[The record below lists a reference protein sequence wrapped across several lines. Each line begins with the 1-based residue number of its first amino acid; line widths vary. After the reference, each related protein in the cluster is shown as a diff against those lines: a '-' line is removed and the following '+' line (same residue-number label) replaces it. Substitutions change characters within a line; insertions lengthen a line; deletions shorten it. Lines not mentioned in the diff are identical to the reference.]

1 MRFMPKVT
9 SVMLAATLCLCP
21 AAPGALAQDAK
32 PITELRFASA
42 RPQKSIW
49 ATQAERWAK
58 TVEEESGGTLRI
70 NLFQGGQLG
79 ADADLVQ
86 QVARGRIDAAA
97 VGNGFIPLV
106 APETQL
112 LMLPFFFRNPAEM
125 DCAIDRHLAAAI
137 DERLA
142 AKGVKF
148 LGWGEGGT
156 LDFAG
161 KRAFT
166 SPTDI
171 AGVKAGTL
179 GARAMQIMWQ
189 ALGANPTQLTFP
201 EIPTAFQ
208 TGMIDVAPTVP
219 VLYVSS
225 GVNKVAPVL
234 SRIELFYGGGVTLM
248 NKAVWDR
255 LSPEQRAAFEKAA
268 IRIPLSQTRQE
279 VRAFQQQAI
288 DAHLKDGGQV
298 LVPTA
303 EQREA
308 WRKTITPLYPR
319 MVQEAGPEGPTFFA
333 LMEAA
338 RKACQAAS

>member
-1 MRFMPKVT
+1 MRFMPET
-9 SVMLAATLCLCP
+9 TAAMLAATICLCL
-21 AAPGALAQDAK
+21 AAPGAVAQDAK
-32 PITELRFASA
+32 PVTELRFASA

-49 ATQAERWAK
+49 GTQFERWSK
-58 TVEEESGGTLRI
+58 TVEEESRGSLRI
-70 NLFQGGQLG
+70 NLFLGAQLG

-86 QVARGRIDAAA
+86 QVARGRIDAAG
-97 VGNGFIPLV
+97 VGNGFIPLL

-112 LMLPFFFRNPAEM
+112 LMLPFFFRSPAEM
-125 DCAIDRHLAAAI
+125 ECALDRHLAATI

-142 AKGVKF
+142 AKGVK
-148 LGWGEGGT
+148 LIGWGGGTT

-166 SPTDI
+166 SPADI

-189 ALGANPTQLTFP
+189 ALGANPTTLTFP
-201 EIPTAFQ
+201 EVPTAFQ

-219 VLYVSS
+219 GMYVSE

-234 SRIELFYGGGVTLM
+234 SRIELFYGASVTIM
-248 NKAVWDR
+248 NKAAWDK
-255 LSPEQRAAFEKAA
+255 LAPGQRAAFEKTAA
-268 IRIPLSQTRQE
+268 RIPMSQIRQE
-279 VRAFQQQAI
+279 VQADQQQMI
-288 DAHLKDGGQV
+288 DVHLKGGGQV

-308 WRKTITPLYPR
+308 WRKTIAPLYPR
-319 MVQEAGPEGPTFFA
+319 MVQEAGPEGAPFFA

-338 RKACQAAS
+338 RKVCEAAN